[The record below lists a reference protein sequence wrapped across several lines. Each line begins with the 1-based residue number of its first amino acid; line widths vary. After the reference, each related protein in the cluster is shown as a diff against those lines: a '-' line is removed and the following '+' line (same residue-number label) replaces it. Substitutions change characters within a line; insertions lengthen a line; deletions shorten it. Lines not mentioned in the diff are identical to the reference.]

1 MSTDELLDLVDEKD
15 NIIGEVW
22 KSKANTNPNV
32 IHREVALLI
41 YDDQKRVLIQK
52 RSMKKKNDP
61 GLWIISVAGHV
72 PKGMTP
78 LQAAHME
85 LKEEL
90 GFDTKLKFINK
101 YLLTYSFEKHF
112 AYLYTGKYP
121 KGTKITL
128 DPRESDEYR
137 FITKNEFQKIKSIS
151 EEYSYKTIMVFF
163 KKKLSNQG

>member
-1 MSTDELLDLVDEKD
+1 MSSDELLDLVDEND
-15 NIIGEVW
+15 NIIGEIW
-22 KSKANTNPNV
+22 KSKANTDPNV

-41 YDDQKRVLIQK
+41 YDDQNRVLIQK

-85 LKEEL
+85 LEEEL
-90 GFDTKLKFINK
+90 GFNTKLRFINK
-101 YLLTYSFEKHF
+101 YFLTYSFEKHF

-121 KGTKITL
+121 KGAKITL
-128 DPRESDEYR
+128 DPRESDEWR
-137 FITKNEFQKIKSIS
+137 FVTKSEFEGMKSIS
-151 EEYSYKTIMVFF
+151 ESLSYKTIMAFMEG
-163 KKKLSNQG
+163 KLKDL